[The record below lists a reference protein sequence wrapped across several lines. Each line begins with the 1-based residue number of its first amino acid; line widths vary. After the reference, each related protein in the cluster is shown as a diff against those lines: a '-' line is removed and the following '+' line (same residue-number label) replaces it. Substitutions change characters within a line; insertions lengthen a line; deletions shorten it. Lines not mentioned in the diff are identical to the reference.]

1 MNKKKLV
8 SLCLVLALAVTAAIG
23 GTMAYFT
30 DTEKATNTMVFG
42 NVDIDIDELTYD
54 NETF

>member
-8 SLCLVLALAVTAAIG
+8 SLCLVLALVLTAVVG

-30 DTEKATNTMVFG
+30 DEDDQRNTFTAGDVKINLNEEKNQ
-42 NVDIDIDELTYD
+42 
-54 NETF
+54 